1 MKSLRCLGQ
10 LLAGKTKTTQVSSV
24 VSMRSMVTQS
34 KVVHCDL
41 EEIKI
46 PDTTFSQLCWS
57 REEVFK
63 DRLALV
69 MSIEVSST
77 NNSLYEG

>member
-1 MKSLRCLGQ
+1 MKSLRCFGQ